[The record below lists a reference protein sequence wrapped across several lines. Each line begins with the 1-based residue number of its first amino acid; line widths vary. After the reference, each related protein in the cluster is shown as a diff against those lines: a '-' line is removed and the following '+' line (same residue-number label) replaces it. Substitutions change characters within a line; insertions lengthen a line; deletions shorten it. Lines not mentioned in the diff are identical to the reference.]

1 MSTATRSGGAGLGSQ
16 WPIARAFPSAA
27 AISLDGIEN
36 QAFTVEEAGLE
47 IPCFLGR
54 QPGADRLYVLLNGA
68 VDRKITPLP
77 AFARWN
83 WRPIFKANL
92 LCVCDPTFYLDEKLR
107 LGWYLGTAERD
118 PIDGLLAIL
127 ARVAEEL
134 AVPPERVIFYAS
146 SGGGFAGL
154 RAAARLPA
162 GRCVAINPQI
172 EIFRYHAPRG
182 RIVRVFAPE
191 LSEAEIAARWP
202 ERWSAIEAVRQG
214 LAMGHDLRLAL
225 VQNRVD
231 AAHHAEHYGRFC
243 EAFGLPPAGGRSAD
257 GRMVSM
263 PYDAATGHGPEPP
276 DVARRIV
283 EELVPF
289 LLR

>member
-1 MSTATRSGGAGLGSQ
+1 VTTATRPHQVRIDQQ

-27 AISLDGIEN
+27 AITLDGIDN
-36 QAFTVEEAGLE
+36 RAFTVEEAGLE
-47 IPCFLGR
+47 FPCFLGR

-77 AFARWN
+77 VFARWN
-83 WRPIFKANL
+83 WRPILKANL
-92 LCVCDPTFYLDEKLR
+92 LCVCDPTLYLDEKLR

-134 AVPPERVIFYAS
+134 AVPPEKVIFYAS

-154 RAAARLPA
+154 RAAARLPV

-172 EIFRYHAPRG
+172 EIFRYHASLG
-182 RIVRVFAPE
+182 RIMRVFAPE

-225 VQNRVD
+225 VQNRAD
-231 AAHHAEHYGRFC
+231 APHHAGHYGRFC
-243 EAFGLPPAGGRSAD
+243 EAFGLPPAGGPSAD
-257 GRMVSM
+257 RRMIAM
-263 PYDAATGHGPEPP
+263 PYDAAAGHGPEPAY
-276 DVARRIV
+276 VARRIV

>member
-1 MSTATRSGGAGLGSQ
+1 VGINRQ
-16 WPIARAFPSAA
+16 WPTARTFPAAA
-27 AISLDGIEN
+27 AITLDGIDN
-36 QAFTVEEAGLE
+36 RAFAVQEAGFG

-92 LCVCDPTFYLDEKLR
+92 LCVGDPTLYLDEKLR
-107 LGWYLGTAERD
+107 LGWYLGTADRD

-127 ARVAEEL
+127 ARVAEAL
-134 AVPPERVIFYAS
+134 GIPPEKVIFYAS

-154 RAAARLPA
+154 RAAARLPV

-172 EIFRYHAPRG
+172 EIFRYHPPLG
-182 RIVRVFAPE
+182 RIMRVFAPK
-191 LSEAEIAARWP
+191 LSEAEITARWP

-214 LAMGHDLRLAL
+214 LAQGHDLRIAL

-231 AAHHAEHYGRFC
+231 AFHHAEHYSRFC
-243 EAFGLPPAGGRSAD
+243 EALGLPPAGGPSAD
-257 GRMVSM
+257 GRMISM
-263 PYDAATGHGPEPP
+263 LFDAAAGHGPEPP
-276 DVARRIV
+276 NVARRII